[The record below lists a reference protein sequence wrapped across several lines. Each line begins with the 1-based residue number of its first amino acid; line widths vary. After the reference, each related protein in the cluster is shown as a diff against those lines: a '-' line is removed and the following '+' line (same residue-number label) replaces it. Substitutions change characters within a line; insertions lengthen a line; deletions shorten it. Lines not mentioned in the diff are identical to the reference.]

1 MSAGLMR
8 AREPYRM
15 KNVFTGLA
23 IGSFV
28 VGIWLYSMTA
38 VKQDNFADV
47 DEEAR
52 AMVRAGVRVVEDKT
66 SERNV
71 ETNSPTITAPSKAT
85 SGEAKPRGL
94 LAPLGG
100 KFPRLLDPKG
110 KTMVWGAPP
119 VDRFGRMSEEDRDG
133 MS

>member
-1 MSAGLMR
+1 ML
-8 AREPYRM
+8 
-15 KNVFTGLA
+15 TGLA

-28 VGIWLYSMTA
+28 VGIWLYSMSA

-71 ETNSPTITAPSKAT
+71 EANSPRTTASSEVT
-85 SGEAKPRGL
+85 NGEEARAQGL
-94 LAPLGG
+94 LAPLDG

-119 VDRFGRMSEEDRDG
+119 VDCIGRMLEDREHQLRG
-133 MS
+133 GRREREAWR

>member
-1 MSAGLMR
+1 MS
-8 AREPYRM
+8 
-15 KNVFTGLA
+15 
-23 IGSFV
+23 
-28 VGIWLYSMTA
+28 A

-71 ETNSPTITAPSKAT
+71 EGNSPSTTTASSNVT
-85 SGEAKPRGL
+85 SGSGEEAKAQGL
-94 LAPLGG
+94 LAPLDG

-119 VDRFGRMSEEDRDG
+119 IDRIGRMLDRDG
-133 MS
+133 DEHELRRGR

>member
-1 MSAGLMR
+1 ML
-8 AREPYRM
+8 
-15 KNVFTGLA
+15 TGFA
-23 IGSFV
+23 TGSFV
-28 VGIWLYSMTA
+28 VGIWLYSMSA

-66 SERNV
+66 SERNI
-71 ETNSPTITAPSKAT
+71 ETNSPTTTAPPNVT
-85 SGEAKPRGL
+85 SGEEAKAQGL
-94 LAPLGG
+94 LAPLDG

-119 VDRFGRMSEEDRDG
+119 IDRIGRMLEDRDG
-133 MS
+133 DEHERRRGR

>member
-1 MSAGLMR
+1 
-8 AREPYRM
+8 M

-119 VDRFGRMSEEDRDG
+119 VDRFGRISEEDRDG